1 MSFWIVAILEQA
13 IFWFDVLWLSHPL
26 IRYRRIALSFDLIF
40 CNQVILPFDFKGS
53 RYLLFQVRR
62 IALFFY
68 TYVKYC
74 AIFWCGGSL
83 IRTSYFDPIHFF
95 IRKRCFCDHSP
106 FISIS
111 QNWKMPH
118 FSEGCCQ
125 AVLAAHEASMA
136 LIRNRHQELLQDSST
151 GKWADCPTIT
161 RVCKQMQDIY
171 RELGPKMFR
180 RAFRMKY
187 TTFNLLYSKIHSKL
201 IHQVMNRDRTKVRSH
216 VVNGLIPLP
225 VRLGCALWFW
235 AGGDPHDLMLVFGI
249 SYCEVFRS
257 IDFVC
262 EAINQTKTEGD
273 CKVIWAE
280 VWS

>member
-1 MSFWIVAILEQA
+1 
-13 IFWFDVLWLSHPL
+13 
-26 IRYRRIALSFDLIF
+26 
-40 CNQVILPFDFKGS
+40 
-53 RYLLFQVRR
+53 
-62 IALFFY
+62 
-68 TYVKYC
+68 
-74 AIFWCGGSL
+74 
-83 IRTSYFDPIHFF
+83 
-95 IRKRCFCDHSP
+95 
-106 FISIS
+106 
-111 QNWKMPH
+111 MPH

-136 LIRNRHQELLQDSST
+136 LICNRRQELLQDSST
-151 GKWADCPTIT
+151 GKRADCPTIT
-161 RVCKQMQDIY
+161 RVRKRMQDIY

-201 IHQVMNRDRTKVRSH
+201 IQVMNRDRTKVRSH
-216 VVNGLIPLP
+216 AVNGLIPLP
-225 VRLGCALWFW
+225 VRLGCALRFW

-273 CKVIWAE
+273 CKVI
-280 VWS
+280 